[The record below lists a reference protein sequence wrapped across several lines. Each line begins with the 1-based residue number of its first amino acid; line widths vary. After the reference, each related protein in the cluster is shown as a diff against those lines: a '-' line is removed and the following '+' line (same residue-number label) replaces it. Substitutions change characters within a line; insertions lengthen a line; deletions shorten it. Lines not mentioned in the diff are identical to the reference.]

1 MWQMSG
7 YLGDGHCKA
16 NCAASDKKI
25 MPLKALLIGC
35 FTVIKYHNTL
45 LRLWLRGISLDK
57 GKIMRHNLFITDKK
71 CGIINKGRPMTI
83 MKKSSKDKHKGLK
96 EQGALNP
103 HPEKVKDEL
112 FLDSMLEFFDPH
124 DLVQVKYEMLRSVEK
139 EGRPVTEAS
148 KMFGFSRPAFYQ
160 VQSQFKQG
168 GVTGFIR
175 ERPGPKSAHK
185 LTPDV
190 VKFIE
195 DRIKE
200 GEPVRARALVALIK
214 EEFKKQVHPRSIERA
229 IARRKKKGAHKND

>member
-1 MWQMSG
+1 
-7 YLGDGHCKA
+7 
-16 NCAASDKKI
+16 
-25 MPLKALLIGC
+25 MPLKALLIIC
-35 FTVIKYHNTL
+35 FAARRHHNTL
-45 LRLWLRGISLDK
+45 LKLYLMDIPLDN

-71 CGIINKGRPMTI
+71 CGIVNKGRPMTI

-112 FLDSMLEFFDPH
+112 FLDSTLEFFYPH
-124 DLVQVKYEMLRSVEK
+124 DLVQVKYEMLRYVEK
-139 EGRPVTEAS
+139 EGRAVTKAS
-148 KMFGFSRPAFYQ
+148 KMFGFSRPGFYQ

-168 GVTGFIR
+168 GITGFIR

-195 DRIKE
+195 GRIKE
-200 GEPVRARALVALIK
+200 GEPVRARALVGLIR
-214 EEFKKQVHPRSIERA
+214 EEFNKQVHPRSIERA
-229 IARRKKKGAHKND
+229 IARRKKKGGHKND